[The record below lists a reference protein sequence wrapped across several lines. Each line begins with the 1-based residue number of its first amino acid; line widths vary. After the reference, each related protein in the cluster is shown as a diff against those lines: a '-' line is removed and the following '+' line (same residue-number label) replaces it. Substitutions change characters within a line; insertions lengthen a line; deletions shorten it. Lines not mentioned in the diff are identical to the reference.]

1 VPRDP
6 YEVLGVPRSATQEQ
20 IREAHRK
27 LAKRYHPDL
36 NKSPEAA
43 ERFKETQE
51 AYDLLSDEQ
60 KRKRFDQHGFAGPG
74 SPAGPGFGGTGGPAG
89 GWSNV
94 DPSTFEEI
102 FGDFLGGGRRGA
114 GSRRGGSRAGED
126 LASEI
131 TVDFTTAAIG
141 GVRHVSVQN
150 GGDTIE
156 LDVRIPPGIESGGQL
171 RLRGKGAPGLG
182 GGPAGDLVLRV
193 SVAPHPWFRR
203 EGLDIV
209 VEVPISIAE
218 AALGTTVEVPLLE
231 GTATLRVPPGTGSGK
246 RLRLKGK
253 GVKAKSGTG
262 DLHAVIRVDAPRS
275 LSDEDRAAMER
286 MKSNEADPRA
296 DAPWNRPG

>member
-1 VPRDP
+1 MPRDP
-6 YEVLGVPRSATQEQ
+6 YEVLGVPRSATPEQ
-20 IREAHRK
+20 IRDAHRK

-43 ERFKETQE
+43 ERFKEAQE

-60 KRKRFDQHGFAGPG
+60 KRKRFDQFGFGGGGASPG
-74 SPAGPGFGGTGGPAG
+74 GPGFGGFGGQG
-89 GWSNV
+89 GWGNV

-102 FGDFLGGGRRGA
+102 FGDFMGGGRRGA
-114 GSRRGGSRAGED
+114 GSRRGGARAGED
-126 LASEI
+126 LESEI
-131 TVDFTTAAIG
+131 AVDFNTAALG

-150 GGDTIE
+150 GGEPIE

-171 RLRGKGAPGLG
+171 RLRGKGAPGVG

-231 GTATLRVPPGTGSGK
+231 GTASLRVPPGTGSGK

-253 GVKAKSGTG
+253 GVKAKAGTG
-262 DLHAVIRVDAPRS
+262 DLHAVIRVDAPKT
-275 LSDEDRAAMER
+275 LSDEDRAALER
-286 MKSNEADPRA
+286 LKASEPDPRA
-296 DAPWNRPG
+296 DAPWNRAR